1 MKNILGTALLIL
13 LVLLAGGCAGN
24 MGSIDTGGGVTL
36 AGAGDTQ
43 ADTTGDFDVRVEQTS
58 ASMAMP
64 TSANDRTPVAPL
76 DVKYAISV
84 MNMTNAPV
92 TLRRITLSTPEGP
105 FVIRTTSRNY
115 KKTIAPGA
123 TEKVDFWA
131 QATAADANVGAATPA
146 LVRTMIEFESSQG
159 KRTESFMRNVNGRF
173 GAGIG

>member
-1 MKNILGTALLIL
+1 MKNVLGAGLLIL

-24 MGSIDTGGGVTL
+24 MASVNTGGGVTL
-36 AGAGDTQ
+36 AAAGDTQ
-43 ADTTGDFDVRVEQTS
+43 ADTTGDFDVTVEQTS

-64 TSANDRTPVAPL
+64 TSPNDRTPVAPV
-76 DVKYAISV
+76 DVKYAITV
-84 MNMTNAPV
+84 VNLTDAPV

-123 TEKVDFWA
+123 KEKVDFWA
-131 QATAADANVGAATPA
+131 EAIAADANVGAATPA
-146 LVRTMIEFESSQG
+146 LVRTMILFEGPQG

>member
-1 MKNILGTALLIL
+1 MKKLLGAGL
-13 LVLLAGGCAGN
+13 LVLLAGCAGN
-24 MGSIDTGGGVTL
+24 MASVDTGGGVTL
-36 AGAGDTQ
+36 AAAGDTQ
-43 ADTTGDFDVRVEQTS
+43 ADTTGDFEVTVEQTS

-64 TSANDRTPVAPL
+64 TSPNDRTPVAPV

-84 MNMTNAPV
+84 MNLTDAPV

-131 QATAADANVGAATPA
+131 EAIAADANVGAATPA
-146 LVRTMIEFESSQG
+146 LVRAMIVFEGPQG

-173 GAGIG
+173 GVGIG